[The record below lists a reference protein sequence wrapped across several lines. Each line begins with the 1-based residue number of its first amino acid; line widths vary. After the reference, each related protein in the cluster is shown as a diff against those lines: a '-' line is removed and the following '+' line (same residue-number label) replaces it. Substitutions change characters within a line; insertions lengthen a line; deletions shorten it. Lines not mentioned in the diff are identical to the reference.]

1 MNYLTFAKD
10 FAAKNG
16 MSFQTA
22 IKSAK
27 TKEAFNK
34 KKGVKAGKK
43 GAASKSVGAK
53 QTMPGKMDFTTKK
66 GGVRKTAR
74 KAYV

>member
-10 FAAKNG
+10 FAAKNK
-16 MSFQTA
+16 MSFQEA

-27 TKEAFNK
+27 TKAAFNK

-43 GAASKSVGAK
+43 GAASK
-53 QTMPGKMDFTTKK
+53 TMPGKMDFTTKK
-66 GGVRKTAR
+66 GGMRKTAR

>member
-27 TKEAFNK
+27 TKSAFNK
-34 KKGVKAGKK
+34 KKGVKAGGK
-43 GAASKSVGAK
+43 GAASK
-53 QTMPGKMDFTTKK
+53 TMPGKMDFTTKK